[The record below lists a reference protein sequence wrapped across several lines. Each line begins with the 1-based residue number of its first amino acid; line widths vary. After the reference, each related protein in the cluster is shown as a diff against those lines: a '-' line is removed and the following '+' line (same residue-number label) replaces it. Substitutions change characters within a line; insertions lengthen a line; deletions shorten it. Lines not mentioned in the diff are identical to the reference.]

1 MHLIPR
7 PAFWFAG
14 VALAIACAA
23 CTGNPF
29 PTQDVEPSDAIDA
42 VSPPPD
48 GPRDAPRDAAPT
60 LPILLAVQP
69 DHGPFS
75 GGTAVTLRGSNLR
88 MDLTV
93 RFGEAQVQPR
103 DMNLVDSHRLVVSAP
118 SGIPGTVDVTIE
130 DGTRRSRLPMAY
142 TYDSFYADPTTGSI
156 AGGTR
161 IVLHGQNTH
170 WTAATTVMVDSSPC
184 ANLRFVGPNELS
196 CSVPAHAQGAVPI
209 IVTTGADVVTVGNAF
224 TYYEASDPNNG
235 GFTGGHI
242 TGSINVAV
250 LNILTGDAVPAAFV
264 WLGTDPHVL
273 PPNAGITN
281 DHGQV
286 TLSAPDLTGPVT
298 VSASAH
304 CFATSTFISVDGR
317 NATLLLLPWL
327 NQVPGVDCGPPN
339 PPDPSSRPGTYAATI
354 DGELVWTGPNEFGP
368 NPWYNVPQPHA
379 NERRVAYVMT
389 TTANMLSGNP
399 EPGEGGTVIEEVP
412 VDYPG
417 RGYAYSIVA
426 RPAAL
431 AVYAIAGLETTG
443 AGTPRFTPY
452 VMGVARS
459 VLASPRAH
467 LINVY
472 LDMNIPLDHETDV
485 TLAATPDQ
493 VDGDPNRFRVETWV
507 DLGGE
512 GTIPR
517 PDIKVTGRTVSDP
530 YRLVAQPAF
539 LGTLADARMIVRATY
554 GTGNYYEDPESTVV
568 VSGILTPDIPVRID
582 NWVGIPRI
590 TTPID
595 GGSLP
600 ASRRLAFDVLGNN
613 PNMFWT
619 VLSQLGSSC
628 RDGFY
633 LGDVVWWQHHFA
645 GDVRTISMP
654 DISAV
659 PGLTDL
665 PHQLYQFSICGFN
678 VAGFDYDNFR
688 YQYLSQYYWTAYAS
702 NSITLAN

>member
-1 MHLIPR
+1 MKLSPR

-14 VALAIACAA
+14 LALAMLGAA
-23 CTGNPF
+23 CSGNTFGP
-29 PTQDVEPSDAIDA
+29 QDVPPVDAIDA
-42 VSPPPD
+42 VVPPAD
-48 GPRDAPRDAAPT
+48 GARDAAREAAAT

-88 MDLTV
+88 ADLTV
-93 RFGEAQVQPR
+93 RFGDAQVQPR

-118 SGIPGTVDVTIE
+118 SGVPGTVDVTIE
-130 DGTRRSRLPMAY
+130 DGSRRSRLPEAY
-142 TYDSFYADPTTGSI
+142 TYDSFYADPATGSI

-161 IVLHGQNTH
+161 ITLHGQNTG
-170 WTAATTVMVDSSPC
+170 WTSATTVMIDASPC
-184 ANLRFVGPNELS
+184 ARVQLVGPNELS
-196 CSVPAHAQGAVPI
+196 CSVAAHAQGGVPI
-209 IVTTGADVVTVGNAF
+209 TVSTGSDVITVGNAF

-235 GFTGGHI
+235 GFGGGHI
-242 TGSINVAV
+242 AGSINVAV
-250 LNILTGDAVPAAFV
+250 LNMLTGDAIPRAFV

-273 PPNAGITN
+273 PPDAGITN

-286 TLSAPDLTGPVT
+286 TLSAPGLAGPVT

-304 CFATSTFISVDGR
+304 CFATSTFVSVDGR
-317 NATLLLLPWL
+317 DATLMLLPWL

-339 PPDPSSRPGTYAATI
+339 PPDPSSRPGVYAAEI
-354 DGELVWTGPNEFGP
+354 QGELVWTGPNEFGP

-389 TTANMLSGNP
+389 TQANILSSNP
-399 EPGEGGTVIEEVP
+399 EPGDAGTVIEEVP
-412 VDYPG
+412 RDYAG
-417 RGYAYSIVA
+417 RGYAYTVVA

-443 AGTPRFTPY
+443 TPSPRFTPY

-467 LINVY
+467 LVNVY

-485 TLAATPDQ
+485 TLADPPDQ
-493 VDGDPNRFRVETWV
+493 IDGSPNRFRVETWV

-512 GTIPR
+512 GVIPR
-517 PDIKVTGRTVSDP
+517 PDIKVTGRTTSDP

-539 LGTLADARMIVRATY
+539 LGTLADARMIVRGTY
-554 GTGNYYEDPESTVV
+554 GTGTYYEDPESTVV
-568 VSGILTPDIPVRID
+568 VSGLLTPDVPVRID
-582 NWVGIPRI
+582 HWIGIPRI
-590 TTPID
+590 TSPID

-600 ASRRLAFDVLGNN
+600 ASRQLAFNVLGGD

-628 RDGFY
+628 RNGFY

-645 GDVRTISMP
+645 GDVRTITMP
-654 DISAV
+654 DISSV

-678 VAGFDYDNFR
+678 VAGFDYNNFR
-688 YQYLSQYYWTAYAS
+688 YQYLSQYYWTAFAS
-702 NSITLAN
+702 NSITVAH